1 VDGAADAQ
9 LDVAAGKFVND
20 VLRIRRIMMRKF
32 WISLAP
38 VGDRLTGALID
49 CFGFGERVLERG
61 GTRRPASRQRNH
73 FPTLV
78 MRKTHCMA
86 SWRNSASQL
95 AQDDLDE
102 LLNAV
107 LPFAIE
113 TLGSRGELYPFGA
126 TIAKDGLTALS
137 AADPGVGER
146 PNSNEVLS
154 LLRDGVTAD
163 KDSLRAAAYV
173 ADVRVEGGDAIRV
186 ELEHSEGVAIVV
198 LVPYSRSRLRKSVKV
213 GEMRVQPGE
222 LHAWDG

>member
-1 VDGAADAQ
+1 
-9 LDVAAGKFVND
+9 
-20 VLRIRRIMMRKF
+20 
-32 WISLAP
+32 
-38 VGDRLTGALID
+38 
-49 CFGFGERVLERG
+49 
-61 GTRRPASRQRNH
+61 
-73 FPTLV
+73 
-78 MRKTHCMA
+78 MA

-107 LPFAIE
+107 LPYAIE
-113 TLGSRGELYPFGA
+113 TVGSHGELYPFGA

-146 PNSNEVLS
+146 PNSNDVLD

-163 KDSLRAAAYV
+163 RDSLRAAAYV
-173 ADVRVEGGDAIRV
+173 ADVGAEGGEAIRA

-198 LVPYSRSRLRKSVKV
+198 LVPYSRSRFGKSVKM
-213 GEMRVQPGE
+213 GEMRVQLGE